1 MYIVYS
7 QSSLIPPHSVLPLG
21 KCLTI
26 HISQC
31 FETVKV
37 PLYVHCTCFVIL
49 FGHPQCACNV
59 THITYLARYL
69 YRLEDRVSQ
78 LALVVKLQNIAQMH
92 TSCNASSIFKG
103 LCFAHIDSHSPK
115 FQSLVL
121 SNKYLYRKFNL
132 KTNIKFPNN

>member
-7 QSSLIPPHSVLPLG
+7 QSSLIPPHSVPLG

-37 PLYVHCTCFVIL
+37 PLYVLALLSYLDTPSAHVMSHTQV
-49 FGHPQCACNV
+49 
-59 THITYLARYL
+59 TYLARYL